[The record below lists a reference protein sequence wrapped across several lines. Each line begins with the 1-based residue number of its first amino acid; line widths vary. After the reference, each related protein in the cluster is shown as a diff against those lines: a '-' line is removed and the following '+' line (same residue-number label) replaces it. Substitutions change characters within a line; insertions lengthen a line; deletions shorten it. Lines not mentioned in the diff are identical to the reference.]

1 MLGAAVKVRTQVA
14 ASDDAAPARIALHHR
29 VTNEIVLGE
38 RLIIV
43 VDLRVFTSDPRHRH
57 EGLVRHF
64 GRAALVAEVLWVI
77 AIVIATFL
85 HWGKVLIGS
94 AKH

>member
-1 MLGAAVKVRTQVA
+1 MLGTAMKVRTQVVA
-14 ASDDAAPARIALHHR
+14 GDDTAPARVALHHR

-43 VDLRVFTSDPRHRH
+43 VDLRVFTSDPWHWH

-64 GRAALVAEVLWVI
+64 WRAALVAEVFWVI

-85 HWGKVLIGS
+85 HWRKVLIGS
-94 AKH
+94 TKH